1 MMPESSWLISAGMG
15 YVVVEIVILQILI
28 MKKVGRGIALWLL
41 LLLSMNGLA
50 QGLSFKNLVGRWESS
65 DGAGIEVVDSARIF
79 LLYNG
84 DKKQVLSY
92 ETNFSKTPCW
102 FDFTVGSDSSNNISM
117 KSLLLFVNDDLLQW
131 QIFEDD
137 RPANFSADK
146 GTMVYLRR
154 KK

>member
-1 MMPESSWLISAGMG
+1 
-15 YVVVEIVILQILI
+15 
-28 MKKVGRGIALWLL
+28 MKKWGLVFGFF
-41 LLLSMNGLA
+41 LLLSMTVVGQKHA
-50 QGLSFKNLVGRWESS
+50 FKNLVGRWESS

-84 DKKQVLSY
+84 DRKQVISY
-92 ETNFSKTPCW
+92 QTNFSKSPCW
-102 FDFTVGSDSSNNISM
+102 FDFTVRSDSAGSITM

-131 QIFEDD
+131 QIFEDE
-137 RPANFSADK
+137 RPANFSANK